1 MEKIPNINFKQKT
14 SAKYFNFN
22 NSNLKEKIIIHLDLI
37 NTNPDNTY
45 QIKIRDISN
54 NISLEVKGVKNLN
67 KKTNKFQS
75 ICDYYFGKEQN
86 LKLEIKIKDK
96 NMEKQYTIMTNIGQM
111 VGNNNNNNNRI
122 KILKFKD
129 CNEQIQMK
137 VEQMKKKDKF
147 LIICFKLAIDSKYN
161 EEISEEEKYEYLK
174 DEKYKFYFTVEK
186 FGKKLFESE
195 VFTDDGKF
203 NVIQI
208 PIKLLDS
215 DFDISFYSCKNC
227 FGTITT
233 NLSKFTEPNERGKI
247 FFTQRLSMS
256 HNIKIYNHSFI
267 REEITFLDY
276 IYEKIRIGLSLGIDF
291 TTSNKPPD
299 DKDSLHCITNE
310 NQKNPYER
318 AILKCG
324 SILGYYDYDQIF
336 PVYGFGAVV
345 NCKTSYCFNINF
357 KDDPNITFVDNII
370 KYYHECLNKI
380 YFSGPTYF
388 APIINRV
395 INEIKKQNDP
405 KEYQVLMILTDGI
418 IQDMQNTID
427 SLVEGSFYPLS
438 VIIIGIGNADF
449 TKMEQLDG
457 DEIPLISRK
466 GIKRQRDLVQF
477 VPFNKYEG
485 DENKLAY
492 EVLEEIPRQV
502 IEYYTLNYIFPETFN
517 DENQIIIN
525 KDNNSYLNNE
535 LLNSKNSV
543 ENNEHLRVSNPV
555 LINSSFKL
563 FDYEEQNTELNINK
577 NKDKDKDKNN
587 NYSNVNEMFNIFKKL
602 QINNSICKSSRN
614 CNINN
619 LNKNLYNFSFKTVN
633 GN

>member
-1 MEKIPNINFKQKT
+1 MENIRTTNFKQKA
-14 SAKYFNFN
+14 SKKNFNNN
-22 NSNLKEKIIIHLDLI
+22 NSNLKEKIIIHLELI
-37 NTNPDNTY
+37 NSNPDNKY

-54 NISLEVKGVKNLN
+54 NISLEVKEEKNLN
-67 KKTNKFQS
+67 KTTNKFQS

-86 LKLEIKIKDK
+86 LTLEIKIKNK
-96 NMEKQYTIMTNIGQM
+96 NEEKKYTLKTNIGQM
-111 VGNNNNNNNRI
+111 IGNNNNNKNRI
-122 KILKFKD
+122 KIFKLNG
-129 CNEQIQMK
+129 CKEQIQMK
-137 VEQMKKKDKF
+137 VEQMKKKEKF
-147 LIICFKLAIDSKYN
+147 LIICFKLAIDSNN
-161 EEISEEEKYEYLK
+161 EITEEEKYEYLK
-174 DEKYKFYFTVEK
+174 NEKYKFYFTLEK
-186 FGKKLFESE
+186 FDKILFESE

-203 NVIQI
+203 NIIQI

-215 DFDISFYSCKNC
+215 DFDISFYSYKNR

-233 NLSKFTEPNERGKI
+233 NLNKITDQNNIGNI
-247 FFTQRLSMS
+247 FFTKRLSMI
-256 HNIKIYNHSFI
+256 HNITIYNHSFI

-276 IYEKIRIGLSLGIDF
+276 IYEKIRIGLSFGIDF
-291 TTSNKPPD
+291 TISNKPPN

-310 NQKNPYER
+310 NQRNPYER

-324 SILGYYDYDQIF
+324 NILGNYDYDQKF

-345 NCKTSYCFNINF
+345 NSKTSYCFNINF

-388 APIINRV
+388 APIINKV
-395 INEIKKQNDP
+395 INEIKIQNDP

-418 IQDMQNTID
+418 IQDLQNTID

-449 TKMEQLDG
+449 TKMEELDG

-517 DENQIIIN
+517 DEIN
-525 KDNNSYLNNE
+525 KEDNNIFLNNIPFKT
-535 LLNSKNSV
+535 KNSAD
-543 ENNEHLRVSNPV
+543 NIGHLRDSNALLV
-555 LINSSFKL
+555 NSSFRL
-563 FDYEEQNTELNINK
+563 FDYKKTKTELNK
-577 NKDKDKDKNN
+577 NDDKNN
-587 NYSNVNEMFNIFKKL
+587 NYSNVNKMFNIIKKI
-602 QINNSICKSSRN
+602 QINNICKSSRN
-614 CNINN
+614 MNINN
-619 LNKNLYNFSFKTVN
+619 LKKNLDNFSFNTIN
-633 GN
+633 GY